1 MLITVNGQKMFWT
14 EFIPLPEHKHVEI
27 LDRGGLWKVDNN
39 VTLIFKVPEYHLKTI
54 TSVPTTKIDCKGV
67 VSILMKV
74 ILPMKRCPKSK
85 VNQLIQLLIK
95 NILEDLLTVYI
106 RVRTFSFAKGQIQSH
121 KINQSRLKSR
131 SVRTSLK
138 KMDFENSSNSN
149 HKNSYFYSYK
159 YLKNKNGSFFLIF
172 SLFALVLIK
181 IRRKKQEKLFWS
193 VCLIYLLFLKTVK
206 LLNSIASHNKQKQRK

>member
-1 MLITVNGQKMFWT
+1 MW
-14 EFIPLPEHKHVEI
+14 H
-27 LDRGGLWKVDNN
+27 N
-39 VTLIFKVPEYHLKTI
+39 VFKVAKCHFKTI
-54 TSVPTTKIDCKGV
+54 TSVPTTKIDCKSI
-67 VSILMKV
+67 VSTLMKNP
-74 ILPMKRCPKSK
+74 IINENMSKIRSKSTDT
-85 VNQLIQLLIK
+85 IIK
-95 NILEDLLTVYI
+95 KEINLNLLEDLLTLYI

-121 KINQSRLKSR
+121 KIKQSRLKSR
-131 SVRTSLK
+131 SLRTSLK

-193 VCLIYLLFLKTVK
+193 VCLIYLLFLKSLKLIVK
-206 LLNSIASHNKQKQRK
+206 LIVAILNKNNLSNKHDWTRVKYLNILYHNRTQKQL